1 MARKRWSVAPP
12 FPSHSNIIFEKPM
25 KYWHFCCSKSHF
37 PYKMTITL
45 LRMYLFKIWQIQKIE
60 QVMPEVT
67 VILPELETFKTFF
80 KNTIYCK
87 ICMQPWIRK
96 VSTPQNLNIFGFC
109 QIQKIEQVYAVHNM
123 TLPAPETFKI
133 FFKNTI
139 YWKKWKVACD
149 LGFASYDINWTDGP
163 EKDNKTK
170 QTTPNKQNNTKN
182 KQINKT
188 ILKTNK

>member
-1 MARKRWSVAPP
+1 MRQLNPI
-12 FPSHSNIIFEKPM
+12 NT
-25 KYWHFCCSKSHF
+25 CSKCHF

-45 LRMYLFKIWQIQKIE
+45 LRMYLFKIWQMQKIE

-67 VILPELETFKTFF
+67 VILQELETFKIFF

-87 ICMQPWIRK
+87 ICMRPWIRR
-96 VSTPQNLNIFGFC
+96 VSTPQNFNIFGFC

-139 YWKKWKVACD
+139 YWKKTENLHATLD
-149 LGFASYDINWTDGP
+149 SQAMTSTGWTDL
-163 EKDNKTK
+163 KKT
-170 QTTPNKQNNTKN
+170 TKN
-182 KQINKT
+182 KLVWHPEG
-188 ILKTNK
+188 LKALNFISFWRFKIDCWWFVWEKMSFFRKMSKN